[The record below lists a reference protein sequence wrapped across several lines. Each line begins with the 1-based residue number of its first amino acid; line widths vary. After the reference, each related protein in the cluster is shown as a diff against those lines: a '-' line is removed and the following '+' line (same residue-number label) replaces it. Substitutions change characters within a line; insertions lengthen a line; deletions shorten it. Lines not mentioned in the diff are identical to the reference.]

1 MTEEKKLNSVEK
13 KVEVKVEDKVEKI
26 EEKKPEEKEVN
37 ENKSEKTKGEIKKE
51 GSKKEVKKK
60 EIKKPK
66 KTEVNV
72 RGINLPVSK
81 KYAVALCKFIKNKP
95 IEKAIS
101 DLKLVIDKRKPVP
114 MKGEIAHRKG
124 IMSGRFPKKASENF
138 IELLQ
143 SLYNNAN
150 YFEIDEPIVFE
161 AIANSGTRVY
171 GRFGSIKRKRTHVE
185 IKAKSG
191 VKKK

>member
-1 MTEEKKLNSVEK
+1 
-13 KVEVKVEDKVEKI
+13 
-26 EEKKPEEKEVN
+26 
-37 ENKSEKTKGEIKKE
+37 
-51 GSKKEVKKK
+51 
-60 EIKKPK
+60 
-66 KTEVNV
+66 
-72 RGINLPVSK
+72 
-81 KYAVALCKFIKNKP
+81 
-95 IEKAIS
+95 
-101 DLKLVIDKRKPVP
+101 
-114 MKGEIAHRKG
+114 
-124 IMSGRFPKKASENF
+124 MSGRFPKKASENF